1 VKTILKRKSGFTLIE
16 LMIVVAIIGI
26 LAAIAIP
33 NFLRFQLKAKSS
45 EGKTN
50 LAAIRTAEQS
60 YYSEFGVFVS
70 ADSSPPAAS
79 FTGGVPGAMKVGWA
93 QADPAG
99 EGFDQLGW
107 EPEGAVFFTYSV
119 ESDPAGYT
127 VSAEADI
134 DADMTFQYW
143 GYKKMG
149 STDFLDARAN
159 LGGGQCDRA
168 ELLDQVVG
176 SCGATFGQS
185 EF

>member
-1 VKTILKRKSGFTLIE
+1 
-16 LMIVVAIIGI
+16 
-26 LAAIAIP
+26 
-33 NFLRFQLKAKSS
+33 
-45 EGKTN
+45 
-50 LAAIRTAEQS
+50 
-60 YYSEFGVFVS
+60 
-70 ADSSPPAAS
+70 
-79 FTGGVPGAMKVGWA
+79 
-93 QADPAG
+93 
-99 EGFDQLGW
+99 QLGW

-149 STDFLDARAN
+149 SSAFLAARAN
-159 LGGGQCDRA
+159 LDGQCDEA